1 MAEDT
6 IPTTTGDLRKG
17 SGATSAATRPRLEYM
32 EMKHR
37 LHRRLLERINLGRL
51 AEIDAP
57 RVRGEVRAAV
67 AALVAEDEQQLPA
80 ESKEQLIEEVL
91 NEVFGLGPLEAL
103 MQDPTVSD
111 ILVTTP
117 ELVHVERFGKLE
129 KTSVRFK
136 DNAHLQRIIQ
146 KIVGQAG
153 RRIDEASPM
162 VDARLPDGS
171 RVNAVIAPV
180 AVKGPLLSI
189 RRFSREKITAADL
202 VEMGTAG
209 PRIMEFL
216 SACVKARLNILI
228 TGGTGSG
235 KTTLLNVLS
244 SFIGAD
250 ERIVTIEDTA
260 ELQLQQEHV
269 ASMETR
275 PPNLEGEGAIRQ
287 RQLVINSLR
296 MRPDRIVVDEVRGE
310 EVLDMMQAMNTG
322 HDGSLATIHANNCV
336 DAVSRLE
343 LMVNLANS
351 NISAPSIRKQIAAAI
366 HVYVHIARHNDGT
379 RRITQVAESA
389 GMQDGE
395 VALRDLFVFEKLGV
409 TDAGKVEGDFRA
421 TGNTPRFWERLRRSQ
436 PTLSDDL
443 FEPIGSVDVPS

>member
-6 IPTTTGDLRKG
+6 TPSTTGDSPEEDSRKA
-17 SGATSAATRPRLEYM
+17 SRARREYM

-57 RVRGEVRAAV
+57 RVRGEVRSAV

-80 ESKEQLIEEVL
+80 ESREQLIEEVL

-171 RVNAVIAPV
+171 RINAVIAPV

-189 RRFSREKITAADL
+189 RRFSAEKITAADL
-202 VEMGTAG
+202 VEMGSAG
-209 PRIMEFL
+209 PQVMEFL

-296 MRPDRIVVDEVRGE
+296 MRPDRIVVGEVRGE

-351 NISAPSIRKQIAAAI
+351 NISVQSIRKQIAAAI
-366 HVYVHIARHNDGT
+366 HVYVHIARFNDGT

-389 GMQDGE
+389 GLEDGE
-395 VALRDLFVFEKLGV
+395 VALRDIFVFEKLGV
-409 TDAGKVEGDFRA
+409 TADGRVEGDFRA
-421 TGNTPRFWERLRRSQ
+421 TGRTPRFWERLRRSQ
-436 PTLSDDL
+436 LTLSDDL
-443 FEPIGSVDVPS
+443 FEPIGNVGVPSS

>member
-6 IPTTTGDLRKG
+6 IPATTGDLRKG
-17 SGATSAATRPRLEYM
+17 SGATSAATRPRPEHM

-136 DNAHLQRIIQ
+136 DNAHLQQIIQ

-162 VDARLPDGS
+162 VDAWLPDGS

-180 AVKGPLLSI
+180 AVKALYCRS
-189 RRFSREKITAADL
+189 AAF
-202 VEMGTAG
+202 
-209 PRIMEFL
+209 P
-216 SACVKARLNILI
+216 AR
-228 TGGTGSG
+228 
-235 KTTLLNVLS
+235 K
-244 SFIGAD
+244 
-250 ERIVTIEDTA
+250 
-260 ELQLQQEHV
+260 
-269 ASMETR
+269 
-275 PPNLEGEGAIRQ
+275 
-287 RQLVINSLR
+287 
-296 MRPDRIVVDEVRGE
+296 
-310 EVLDMMQAMNTG
+310 
-322 HDGSLATIHANNCV
+322 
-336 DAVSRLE
+336 
-343 LMVNLANS
+343 
-351 NISAPSIRKQIAAAI
+351 
-366 HVYVHIARHNDGT
+366 
-379 RRITQVAESA
+379 
-389 GMQDGE
+389 
-395 VALRDLFVFEKLGV
+395 
-409 TDAGKVEGDFRA
+409 
-421 TGNTPRFWERLRRSQ
+421 
-436 PTLSDDL
+436 
-443 FEPIGSVDVPS
+443 

>member
-1 MAEDT
+1 
-6 IPTTTGDLRKG
+6 
-17 SGATSAATRPRLEYM
+17 
-32 EMKHR
+32 
-37 LHRRLLERINLGRL
+37 
-51 AEIDAP
+51 
-57 RVRGEVRAAV
+57 
-67 AALVAEDEQQLPA
+67 
-80 ESKEQLIEEVL
+80 
-91 NEVFGLGPLEAL
+91 
-103 MQDPTVSD
+103 MQDPTVSN
-111 ILVTTP
+111 ILVTTS

-136 DNAHLQRIIQ
+136 DNTHLQRIIQ

-189 RRFSREKITAADL
+189 RRFSREKITADDL

-296 MRPDRIVVDEVRGE
+296 MRPDRIVVGEVRGE

-336 DAVSRLE
+336 DALSRLE

-351 NISAPSIRKQIAAAI
+351 NISVQSIWKQIAAAI
-366 HVYVHIARHNDGT
+366 HVYVHIARLNDGT

-389 GMQDGE
+389 GIQDGE
-395 VALRDLFVFEKLGV
+395 VALRDLFVFEKLGISA
-409 TDAGKVEGDFRA
+409 DGRIEGDFRA